1 MNEALIAEVAAEC
14 AAEWHRE
21 HAVTTDISALR
32 AFVGDILYK
41 SRQLIP
47 AFEEG
52 IILLTEV
59 ASATADRVHA
69 WMLRQHPHITEQPG
83 MVYPTPNPH
92 IVRLTEIIE
101 RHTRAR

>member
-1 MNEALIAEVAAEC
+1 MNEALIAEVAAES

-21 HAVTTDISALR
+21 HAVATDISALQ
-32 AFVGDILYK
+32 AFVADILYK

-52 IILLTEV
+52 IILLTEA

-69 WMLRQHPHITEQPG
+69 WMLRQHPHIKQEPG
-83 MVYPTPNPH
+83 TVYPNPNPH
-92 IVRLTEIIE
+92 IVRLAEIIE